1 MDQLSLKNNRK
12 IEMSQGTI
20 SDLQGS
26 FLDRL
31 WHESTLNLNI
41 DFPLN
46 PKILWKTSI
55 LLLVSLWVMQ
65 LDRSVLSYYHQSQ
78 ENSVEAWSGF

>member
-26 FLDRL
+26 FLDLL
-31 WHESTLNLNI
+31 WHKSTLNLNI

-55 LLLVSLWVMQ
+55 LLLVSL
-65 LDRSVLSYYHQSQ
+65 
-78 ENSVEAWSGF
+78 